1 MHTTFFEIGGL
12 VIESYVVSGGVEQRP
27 PQNIIYEKGKQLG
40 VPKPL
45 IKTASKELEEA
56 SGIDIIKLGSAGG
69 RGRRAGW
76 ALRTAAALAL
86 IDGPVPIGDALAAG
100 LLVVYAGYE
109 VTRTAY
115 EVKEGFGY

>member
-1 MHTTFFEIGGL
+1 MHTTFFEIGGH

-27 PQNIIYEKGKQLG
+27 PQNIVLQKGKQLG

-45 IKTASKELEEA
+45 ITQASKEMKEA
-56 SGIDIIKLGSAGG
+56 IGVDIIKLGSAGG

-86 IDGPVPIGDALAAG
+86 VDGPVPIGDALAAG
-100 LLVVYAGYE
+100 LLVAYAGYE
-109 VTRTAY
+109 VTRTAID
-115 EVKEGFGY
+115 VKEGFGY